1 MGDRRLRWGDLDP
14 SWDVVIR
21 ERAANRS
28 LERER
33 HVRPLTPD
41 ERTAVRRAAVAVLE
55 GRSGASAYRL
65 LRPYDGGDG
74 AFDSRHIDLLREVFR
89 RVSEARS
96 DGEAVGA

>member
-1 MGDRRLRWGDLDP
+1 MGDRRSRWGDLDP

-28 LERER
+28 LERQR
-33 HVRPLTPD
+33 HVSPLTPD
-41 ERTAVRRAAVAVLE
+41 ERAAVRRAAEALLE
-55 GRSGASAYRL
+55 RRSGASPYRL

-89 RVSEARS
+89 RVTDARTG
-96 DGEAVGA
+96 DGAAGV

>member
-41 ERTAVRRAAVAVLE
+41 ERTAVRRATDALLE
-55 GRSGASAYRL
+55 GRSGASPYRL

-89 RVSEARS
+89 RVTDARA
-96 DGEAVGA
+96 EEGAIGV